1 MAKIDAL
8 LKEMVAR
15 DASDLHMGVGEPPK
29 FRIYGD
35 IGPID
40 HPPVTRRQ
48 MEEYLFEILT
58 PSQKERFDKTHELD
72 FAYALGETARFR
84 VNYFME
90 KYGPAAAFRLIPARV
105 RTLEEIYAPPVLK
118 SFAQL
123 RSGLVLVTG
132 PTGSG
137 KSTTLA
143 AIVDYINENYYK
155 HILTIEDP
163 IEFVHENKKCLIT
176 QREVYTDTMSFSN
189 ALRSSMRQ
197 DPDVI
202 LVGEMRDLETI
213 SLAITCAE
221 MGQLVFATLHTNS
234 AVKTVDRIIDVFPHQ
249 QQAQI
254 RTMLSTSLRGVVAQ
268 TLLRTA
274 DGKGRI
280 AAWEVLVSSD
290 AVGNII
296 REGRIEKIKSIIEA
310 GRSQG
315 METMDSCIMRLLRER
330 KITAREAYEKAQE
343 KGLFEAAFDFEQQL
357 QATESA
363 PSGAPA

>member
-1 MAKIDAL
+1 MAKLDTM
-8 LKEMVAR
+8 LKAMVSV
-15 DASDLHMGVGEPPK
+15 DASDLHMAVGEQPK
-29 FRIYGD
+29 FRVHGD
-35 IGPID
+35 IGPLD
-40 HPPVTRRQ
+40 HPPITLKMMQ
-48 MEEYLFEILT
+48 DYLFEILT
-58 PSQKERFDKTHELD
+58 PPQKKRFDDTHELD
-72 FAYALGETARFR
+72 FAYGLGDMARYR

-105 RTLEEIYAPPVLK
+105 RTLEEILAPPVIK

-123 RSGLVLVTG
+123 RGGLVLVTG

-143 AIVDYINENYYK
+143 AAIDYVNENYYK

-163 IEFVHENKKCLIT
+163 IEFVHQNKKCLIS
-176 QREVYTDTMSFSN
+176 QREVFTDTESFGN
-189 ALRSSMRQ
+189 ALRSSMRE

-213 SLAITCAE
+213 SLAITSAE

-234 AVKTVDRIIDVFPHQ
+234 AVKTVDRIIDVFPHE

-254 RTMLSTSLRGVVAQ
+254 RTMLSTSLKGVVAQ

-296 REGRIEKIKSIIEA
+296 REGRIEKIKSVIES

-315 METMDSCIMRLLRER
+315 METMDSCILRFLREK
-330 KITAREAYEKAQE
+330 KISAREAYEKAQE
-343 KGLFEAAFDFEQQL
+343 KGLFASAFEFEAA
-357 QATESA
+357 
-363 PSGAPA
+363 